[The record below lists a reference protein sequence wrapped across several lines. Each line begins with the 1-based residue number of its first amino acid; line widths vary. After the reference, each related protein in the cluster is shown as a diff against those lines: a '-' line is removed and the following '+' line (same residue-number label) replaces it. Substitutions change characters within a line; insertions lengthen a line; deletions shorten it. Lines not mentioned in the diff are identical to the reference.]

1 MGEGPDVMPVELTQL
16 KRPVSAYLRDN
27 PHYTFAGFNFPPITA
42 KRLIS
47 RESSTGHGLQS
58 GFGWMASMLLAV
70 RLFSSANADLCYE
83 YLLSHRHVFPFA
95 SILVRII

>member
-1 MGEGPDVMPVELTQL
+1 M
-16 KRPVSAYLRDN
+16 
-27 PHYTFAGFNFPPITA
+27 
-42 KRLIS
+42 
-47 RESSTGHGLQS
+47 GHGLQS